1 MKKAISN
8 NKAIFLMITIIF
20 ICAVLSIIL
29 LFKYFYF
36 GNGGT
41 KYGDRLDG
49 IEEVLITDTDKD
61 NVINTLKESEDV
73 EDCSVLVTGRIIY
86 IKIVFKPGYDLT
98 LAKSE
103 AAKTIDLFSDDK
115 KAYYD
120 FSFTIESAE
129 TEDAEGFLLM
139 GAKNKNGTNLVWNNN
154 NTTVT
159 DEEDK

>member
-1 MKKAISN
+1 MRKAISN
-8 NKAIFLMITIIF
+8 NKAIFLMITIIL

-36 GNGGT
+36 GNGGS

-49 IEEVLITDTDKD
+49 IEEVLITDSDKE
-61 NVINTLKESEDV
+61 NVINTLKESEDI

-86 IKIVFKPGYDLT
+86 IKIVFTPGYDLT
-98 LAKSE
+98 SAKSE
-103 AAKTIDLFSDDK
+103 AAKTIDMFSDDK
-115 KAYYD
+115 KAYND
-120 FSFTIESAE
+120 FSFTIESADA
-129 TEDAEGFLLM
+129 EDAEGFLLM

-159 DEEDK
+159 DEEE

>member
-1 MKKAISN
+1 M
-8 NKAIFLMITIIF
+8 FLEFKDYFTH
-20 ICAVLSIIL
+20 VLPI
-29 LFKYFYF
+29 
-36 GNGGT
+36 
-41 KYGDRLDG
+41 
-49 IEEVLITDTDKD
+49 
-61 NVINTLKESEDV
+61 
-73 EDCSVLVTGRIIY
+73 
-86 IKIVFKPGYDLT
+86 
-98 LAKSE
+98 
-103 AAKTIDLFSDDK
+103 SDDK

>member
-1 MKKAISN
+1 M
-8 NKAIFLMITIIF
+8 
-20 ICAVLSIIL
+20 
-29 LFKYFYF
+29 
-36 GNGGT
+36 
-41 KYGDRLDG
+41 
-49 IEEVLITDTDKD
+49 
-61 NVINTLKESEDV
+61 
-73 EDCSVLVTGRIIY
+73 VTGRIIY

>member
-1 MKKAISN
+1 MRKAISN
-8 NKAIFLMITIIF
+8 NKAIFLMITIIL

-36 GNGGT
+36 GNGGS

-49 IEEVLITDTDKD
+49 IEEVLITDSDKE
-61 NVINTLKESEDV
+61 NVINTLKESEDI

-86 IKIVFKPGYDLT
+86 IKIVFTPGYDLT
-98 LAKSE
+98 SAKSE

-120 FSFTIESAE
+120 FSFTIESADA
-129 TEDAEGFLLM
+129 EDAEGFLLM

-154 NTTVT
+154 TTVT
-159 DEEDK
+159 DEEE